1 MTMMIA
7 IMIMMMMMTMTTTE
21 TTMMMTNLCSGKM
34 KSCAF
39 VFVHTPHI
47 CMALTIV
54 FHDKDH
60 GDHDVYDHPANHDDC
75 DSHDVLDHHGY
86 HDDLEQYFSNIK

>member
-1 MTMMIA
+1 MKRILVDHHDNDYCMI
-7 IMIMMMMMTMTTTE
+7 ITINDQ
-21 TTMMMTNLCSGKM
+21 NLSSGEM

>member
-1 MTMMIA
+1 
-7 IMIMMMMMTMTTTE
+7 
-21 TTMMMTNLCSGKM
+21 
-34 KSCAF
+34 
-39 VFVHTPHI
+39 
-47 CMALTIV
+47 MALTIV

-60 GDHDVYDHPANHDDC
+60 SDHDVYDNPANHDDC